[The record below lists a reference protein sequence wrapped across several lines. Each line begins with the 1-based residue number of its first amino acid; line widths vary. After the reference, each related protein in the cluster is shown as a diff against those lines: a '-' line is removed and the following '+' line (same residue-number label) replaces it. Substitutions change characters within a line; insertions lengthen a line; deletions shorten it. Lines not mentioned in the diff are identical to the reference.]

1 MAHKATILL
10 AEDEADLATIVRDTL
25 AMLDY
30 RVLWARDGEQAW
42 SLYREQHP
50 DLLVTDVMMPRMD
63 GFSLVRRVRAQD
75 KHLPIIFLTART
87 DTDDVVSGLRMGAND
102 YLRKPFAMRELL
114 VRIEILLHRYVP
126 EMAKRVGEEA
136 PSAPASSSDVV
147 REETNQGET
156 LAVGRFVLH
165 RNQQRL
171 VLDDGSETPLTH
183 RETEIL
189 YRLFAQPNQVVE
201 TAPLLLALWGSDTVC
216 NARSLHVFVSKLRA
230 KLAPDVSLRLLNV
243 HGVGYRLVLDA

>member
-25 AMLDY
+25 SMLDY

-75 KHLPIIFLTART
+75 KRLPIIFLTART
-87 DTDDVVSGLRMGAND
+87 DTDDVVSGLRMGGND

-114 VRIEILLHRYVP
+114 VRIEILLHRYAP
-126 EMAKRVGEEA
+126 EVAKRLGDEALSLSAPSSAMAREASAQEEA
-136 PSAPASSSDVV
+136 
-147 REETNQGET
+147 

-165 RNQQRL
+165 RSLQRL
-171 VLDDGSETPLTH
+171 V
-183 RETEIL
+183 
-189 YRLFAQPNQVVE
+189 
-201 TAPLLLALWGSDTVC
+201 
-216 NARSLHVFVSKLRA
+216 
-230 KLAPDVSLRLLNV
+230 
-243 HGVGYRLVLDA
+243 